1 VARLV
6 CSFNPTKHD
15 LRLYGRDGDDK
26 PHRTCAALAARL
38 KAQGRSLKF
47 AMNGHMYQADLRPVG
62 LYIENGR
69 ELTRANTAT
78 RSGAPSQIPNF
89 YKKPNGVFFIGDG
102 EAGILETQRFFRRL
116 SRTIHDEPSLGGWQR
131 SARIAV
137 R

>member
-1 VARLV
+1 MARLV

-47 AMNGHMYQADLRPVG
+47 AMNGHIYQADLRPVG

-78 RSGAPSQIPNF
+78 RSGAPSQIPTSIRNRMACSLSAMAKRAF
-89 YKKPNGVFFIGDG
+89 LRRNAFISPVVQDY
-102 EAGILETQRFFRRL
+102 
-116 SRTIHDEPSLGGWQR
+116 P
-131 SARIAV
+131 
-137 R
+137 